1 MNNNYALTSISNIR
15 NSNNYYI
22 VFILNN
28 KQYAINIQ
36 NVVEVINLPEIET
49 PIITPKGI
57 IGMFNY
63 NGQMIKAIDLCP
75 FLGFNTNHFLIN
87 NQLIIAIVEDNC
99 FAIHTDKIMNVIQ
112 LEEENIQAMPFSI
125 ENSILE
131 KVYKS
136 HENAINII
144 NINTVNAL
152 ISKQN
157 QPEGDINYTTLFPD
171 DEKSK
176 QILNIRAKENKKAQ
190 ELFSFPF
197 NLNTINQY
205 ILFSLDKSNYYL
217 DLKYV
222 KEFTTLKR
230 LNITKLPYTKEFI
243 KGIINL
249 RGEFLVVVDL
259 EKFLNENSTKQKETT
274 KLIIVEGK
282 NFNIGLLVVD
292 IKYIKDLKNVQ
303 KTTMYT
309 GNSKYIYSE
318 FIEEDVLYSI
328 LNFEKIINDEKIY
341 ININ

>member
-1 MNNNYALTSISNIR
+1 MNNNYELTLSNIR

-22 VFILNN
+22 IFSLNN
-28 KQYAINIQ
+28 KTYAINIQ
-36 NVVEVINLPEIET
+36 NVVEVINIPEIES
-49 PIITPKGI
+49 PIVTPKSV

-63 NGQMIKAIDLCP
+63 NGQMIKTIDLCP
-75 FLGFNTNHFLIN
+75 FLGFETSEFSIN
-87 NQLIIAIVEDNC
+87 NQLIIAMVEDNC
-99 FAIHTDKIMNVIQ
+99 FAIHTEKIQNIVQ
-112 LEEENIQAMPFSI
+112 LENENIQAMPYGI
-125 ENSILE
+125 EDSILE

-136 HENAINII
+136 NENTINIV
-144 NINTVNAL
+144 NINMLNTL
-152 ISKQN
+152 ISRAN
-157 QPEGDINYTTLFPD
+157 QPEGKINYVDLFPK

-176 QILNIRAKENKKAQ
+176 QILSIRAKENKISQ

-197 NLNTINQY
+197 NLNTVNQF
-205 ILFSLDKSNYYL
+205 ILFSLDNSNYYL

-230 LNITKLPYTKEFI
+230 LNITKLPYTKDFV

-249 RGEFLVVVDL
+249 KGEFLVVIDL
-259 EKFLNENSTKQKETT
+259 EKFLNEKSTRTKEAT

-282 NFNIGLLVVD
+282 DFNIALLVDD

-303 KTTMYT
+303 KTSMYT

-318 FIEEDVLYSI
+318 FIEEGVLYSI
-328 LNFEKIINDEKIY
+328 LNFEKIINDEKVY

>member
-1 MNNNYALTSISNIR
+1 M
-15 NSNNYYI
+15 
-22 VFILNN
+22 
-28 KQYAINIQ
+28 
-36 NVVEVINLPEIET
+36 
-49 PIITPKGI
+49 
-57 IGMFNY
+57 
-63 NGQMIKAIDLCP
+63 
-75 FLGFNTNHFLIN
+75 
-87 NQLIIAIVEDNC
+87 
-99 FAIHTDKIMNVIQ
+99 
-112 LEEENIQAMPFSI
+112 
-125 ENSILE
+125 
-131 KVYKS
+131 
-136 HENAINII
+136 
-144 NINTVNAL
+144 
-152 ISKQN
+152 
-157 QPEGDINYTTLFPD
+157 
-171 DEKSK
+171 
-176 QILNIRAKENKKAQ
+176 
-190 ELFSFPF
+190 
-197 NLNTINQY
+197 NTINQY

-282 NFNIGLLVVD
+282 NFNIGLLVDD

>member
-1 MNNNYALTSISNIR
+1 MNNNYALTQISNIK

-22 VFILNN
+22 VFVLNN

-36 NVVEVINLPEIET
+36 NVVEVINIPEIET
-49 PIITPKGI
+49 PITTPKSI

-63 NGQMIKAIDLCP
+63 NGQMIKAVDLCP
-75 FLGFNTNHFLIN
+75 LLGFDTKEFTIN
-87 NQLIIAIVEDNC
+87 NQLIITIVEDNC
-99 FAIHTDKIMNVIQ
+99 FGIHTDKILNVIQ
-112 LEEENIQAMPFSI
+112 LENENIQEMPYSI
-125 ENSILE
+125 ESSILE

-136 HENAINII
+136 DENPINII
-144 NINTVNAL
+144 NINMLHTL
-152 ISKQN
+152 ISGQN
-157 QPEGDINYTTLFPD
+157 QPEGKINYTKLFPN

-176 QILNIRAKENKKAQ
+176 QILNIRARENKKLQ
-190 ELFSFPF
+190 EIFSFPF
-197 NLNTINQY
+197 NLNTVNQY
-205 ILFSLDKSNYYL
+205 ILFTVDKSNYYL

-249 RGEFLVVVDL
+249 SVEFLVVVDL
-259 EKFLNENSTKQKETT
+259 GKFLNENSSKTQEAT

-282 NFNIGLLVVD
+282 DFNIAFLVD
-292 IKYIKDLKNVQ
+292 NIKYIKDLKNVQ

-318 FIEEDVLYSI
+318 FIEEDTLYSI

-341 ININ
+341 IDII

>member
-1 MNNNYALTSISNIR
+1 MNNNYALTSTSNIR
-15 NSNNYYI
+15 NSNEYYI
-22 VFILNN
+22 VFCLHN

-36 NVVEVINLPEIET
+36 NVLEIINIPEIET
-49 PIITPKGI
+49 PTITPKSI

-75 FLGFNTNHFLIN
+75 FLGFDTKEFSIN
-87 NQLIIAIVEDNC
+87 NQLIIVVVEDNY
-99 FAIHTDKIMNVIQ
+99 FAIHTDKILNIVQ
-112 LEEENIQAMPFSI
+112 LENENIQLIPFSL

-136 HENAINII
+136 EENSINII
-144 NINTVNAL
+144 DINILNNL
-152 ISKQN
+152 ISAKN
-157 QPEGDINYTTLFPD
+157 QPEGEINYTKLFPS

-176 QILNIRAKENKKAQ
+176 QILNIRAKENIKVQ
-190 ELFSFPF
+190 EIFSFPF
-197 NLNTINQY
+197 NLNSISQY

-249 RGEFLVVVDL
+249 RGEFLVVIDL
-259 EKFLNENSTKQKETT
+259 EKFLNDKSTKTKESN

-282 NFNIGLLVVD
+282 DFNIAFLVDD

-303 KTTMYT
+303 RTTMYT

-341 ININ
+341 INIT